1 MKKLFLSTILSVLVA
16 ASSFAADINKNAEA
30 VYSFNSQFERAENVS
45 WTSTKG
51 FAKASFTLNNKQMAA
66 FYQPDGS
73 LIGTTS
79 AVTLEELPVIAK
91 RSFAKKY
98 SDYTVKE
105 AIRFDATDETAYFI
119 SAEDEAR
126 SLILKVSAEGM
137 VSVYKSV
144 KK

>member
-1 MKKLFLSTILSVLVA
+1 
-16 ASSFAADINKNAEA
+16 
-30 VYSFNSQFERAENVS
+30 
-45 WTSTKG
+45 
-51 FAKASFTLNNKQMAA
+51 
-66 FYQPDGS
+66 
-73 LIGTTS
+73 
-79 AVTLEELPVIAK
+79 
-91 RSFAKKY
+91 
-98 SDYTVKE
+98 VKE

>member
-1 MKKLFLSTILSVLVA
+1 MKKLFLSTILSVLIA
-16 ASSFAADINKNAEA
+16 AASFAADLNKNAEA
-30 VYSFNSQFERAENVS
+30 VYTFNSQFERAENVS

-66 FYQPDGS
+66 FYRPDGS

-98 SDYTVKE
+98 SGYTVTE

-137 VSVYKSV
+137 VSVFKSV